1 MKKMTCRELGGACD
15 HEFTANTFEEL
26 AEQSKVHGMEMFQS
40 GDQAHAA
47 AIAQVMAL
55 MNEPEKMEQWIAEKK
70 ALFDS
75 LPEM

>member
-15 HEFTANTFEEL
+15 HVFTAETFEEL
-26 AEQSKVHGMEMFQS
+26 AEQSKVHGMEMFQN

-55 MNEPEKMEQWIAEKK
+55 MNEPEKMAQWIAEKK

-75 LPEM
+75 LPEA

>member
-15 HEFTANTFEEL
+15 HEFVADTFEEL
-26 AEQSKVHGMEMFQS
+26 AEKSKIHGMEMFQS
-40 GDQAHAA
+40 GDQAHAE

-55 MNEPEKMEQWIAEKK
+55 MNDPEKMTAWIDEKR